1 MFERYACE
9 FLIVTMSL
17 TNAEVW
23 ELISSG
29 CGGEHSGSP
38 MTSSPGHALG
48 LDVSKWAI
56 NDTQSLVDIGSQK
69 GSQLGSV
76 DTLLSG
82 MADFSAA
89 FVEEAHSLGAKV
101 HNELNKLG
109 CKMLL
114 SVSLHGLSP
123 VGKPH
128 RR

>member
-1 MFERYACE
+1 
-9 FLIVTMSL
+9 MSL
-17 TNAEVW
+17 TNDEVG
-23 ELISSG
+23 ELIPSG
-29 CGGEHSGSP
+29 CGRKHSGSP
-38 MTSSPGHALG
+38 TTSSPGHAQG
-48 LDVSKWAI
+48 LDVSKRAI

-76 DTLLSG
+76 DIPLSG
-82 MADFSAA
+82 MVDFSAA
-89 FVEEAHSLGAKV
+89 FVEEVHSLGAKV

-114 SVSLHGLSP
+114 SVSLYGLPP